1 MKLKIQQKLVLYIL
15 FTALLVFV
23 SAVLY
28 LGFSTQ
34 TEVEIALRRTVRE
47 SVSNSALKIQ
57 SSIDADISALR
68 SLAATVSGTNNVEE
82 KQRVAIYRSAM
93 NIFLENNPVFN
104 NVKIS
109 WELHYL
115 DPEWQKSFGR
125 RVYTFERGDG
135 NIRHTV
141 SQEDTEGD
149 DFSSVYYKVKVNMKE
164 LYGNIFIK
172 MESKGQEDMI

>member
-34 TEVEIALRRTVRE
+34 AEVERSLRRTVRE

-68 SLAATVSGTNNVEE
+68 SLAATVSGTNTIEE

-93 NIFLENNPVFN
+93 NVFLENNPVFN

-141 SQEDTEGD
+141 
-149 DFSSVYYKVKVNMKE
+149 
-164 LYGNIFIK
+164 
-172 MESKGQEDMI
+172 